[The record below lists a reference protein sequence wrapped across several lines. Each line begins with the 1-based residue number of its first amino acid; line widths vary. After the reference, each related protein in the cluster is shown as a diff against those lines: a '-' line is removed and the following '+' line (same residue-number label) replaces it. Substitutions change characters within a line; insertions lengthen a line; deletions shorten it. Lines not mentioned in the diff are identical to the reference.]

1 MRFTAASTPT
11 ARRGTGL
18 VRVAG
23 RGAARP
29 ADSSV
34 DIGFWA
40 VLLSSGWHGFGVV
53 LSTFSSACD
62 QASNK
67 LESGGQQFGME
78 LS

>member
-1 MRFTAASTPT
+1 VRFTAASTPT

-40 VLLSSGWHGFGVV
+40 ALPGGAAWLLDGIRRR
-53 LSTFSSACD
+53 LA
-62 QASNK
+62 
-67 LESGGQQFGME
+67 GGA
-78 LS
+78 